1 MNSTQPSSQ
10 KLLVASEDGSEAIM
24 RRWQLAGLGAALLLS
39 LLLLWFATGN
49 IILVGAALAAL
60 VGLAA
65 IVDYWNRARAGDTI
79 ETEVA
84 PPDWTVMRAIA
95 DLESAGV
102 AITDRAGRLLCA
114 NDRYIEW
121 FDGTRPPP
129 DMGLDEGSHDLLLKA
144 GRA

>member
-65 IVDYWNRARAGDTI
+65 IVDYWNRAR
-79 ETEVA
+79 
-84 PPDWTVMRAIA
+84 R
-95 DLESAGV
+95 
-102 AITDRAGRLLCA
+102 RH
-114 NDRYIEW
+114 N
-121 FDGTRPPP
+121 
-129 DMGLDEGSHDLLLKA
+129 
-144 GRA
+144 